1 MPPQRGG
8 RPLNQLVVDNFQQI
22 IVPGRLATV
31 QCRHCHMTMAHGA
44 TRQQIHLDQCDQ
56 YRRRP
61 TNPDRHSIQ
70 ITLGANIR
78 PLAVGVAK
86 RLHQTAAMAVNCYD
100 QAKSFERGYPQ
111 RVFE

>member
-31 QCRHCHMTMAHGA
+31 QCRHCHMVMAHGA
-44 TRQQIHLDQCDQ
+44 TRQQIHLGQCEQ
-56 YRRRP
+56 YRRRS
-61 TNPDRHSIQ
+61 TNSDPSIQ
-70 ITLGANIR
+70 TILDANIR
-78 PLAVGVAK
+78 LLAVDVAK
-86 RLHQTAAMAVNCYD
+86 RLHQTAAMSR
-100 QAKSFERGYPQ
+100 QAKSFERGYSQ